1 MPPLPSDLDAIIA
14 GYSWT
19 SVITGCSAS
28 NVFHLMKA
36 GSPSL
41 YLKQSV
47 GELHSLLDEK
57 IRLEWLRGKLPV
69 PEVIGFAGD
78 RAHHHLLISEIPG
91 PTAAD
96 RIHHRTVEGLVESLA
111 EGLRMVHAVPIAD
124 CPFDHLIA
132 SEIERA
138 RERMER
144 GLVDEEDF
152 DDERRGGSAKSLF
165 EELTARIPD
174 EDPVFTH
181 GDYCLPNV
189 IMAGGGISGFIDL
202 GRGGIGDRYR
212 DLALAARSL
221 AFNFGEQWV
230 PLLFEAYGI
239 GEPDPGKLAFHRLL
253 DEFF

>member
-1 MPPLPSDLDAIIA
+1 
-14 GYSWT
+14 
-19 SVITGCSAS
+19 
-28 NVFHLMKA
+28 
-36 GSPSL
+36 
-41 YLKQSV
+41 
-47 GELHSLLDEK
+47 
-57 IRLEWLRGKLPV
+57 V

-78 RAHHHLLISEIPG
+78 DLSHHLLISEMPG

-96 RIHHRTVEGLVESLA
+96 PRDRDAIAGLVENLA
-111 EGLRMVHAVPIAD
+111 EGLRMVHAVPAAD
-124 CPFDHLIA
+124 CPFDHRIA
-132 SEIERA
+132 AEIERA

-152 DDERRGGSAKSLF
+152 DEEHRGRSARSLF
-165 EELTARIPD
+165 EELTARIPE

-189 IMAGGGISGFIDL
+189 IVAGGGISGFIDL
-202 GRGGIGDRYR
+202 GRAGIGDRYR

-230 PLLFEAYGI
+230 PLLFDAYGI
-239 GEPDPGKLAFHRLL
+239 ARPDPGRLAFHRLL